1 MSALSQEINDAVSEA
16 IAPLVVEISQLKSV
30 IKNETDGDLL
40 TVAEVAQ
47 ILQKT
52 PKTVYTYI
60 NTGRLTATFVG
71 KTARVKRADL
81 NEFLS

>member
-16 IAPLVVEISQLKSV
+16 IAPLVAEISQLKSV
-30 IKNETDGDLL
+30 IKNETDSDLL
-40 TVAEVAQ
+40 TVAAVAQ

-60 NTGRLTATFVG
+60 KPAFPR
-71 KTARVKRADL
+71 
-81 NEFLS
+81 